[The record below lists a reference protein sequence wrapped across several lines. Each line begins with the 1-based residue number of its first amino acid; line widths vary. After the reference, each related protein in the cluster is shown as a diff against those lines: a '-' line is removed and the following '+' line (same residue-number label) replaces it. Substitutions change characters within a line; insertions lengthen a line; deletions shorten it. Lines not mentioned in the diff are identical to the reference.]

1 MDNLYRLL
9 LLSIFL
15 SACGGGGSENSTPV
29 PAVDESQP
37 VDIVIEAN
45 QNQLVVTEFSLVES
59 SPLEAGAAIEST
71 AQTSHEIVVPDN
83 FSLNS
88 ERSFNL
94 RINRSEDDNQ
104 AAYLSLCSDYKQHS
118 NGSYSINYESCLL
131 RTSLSEINYEAV
143 ITVTND
149 TKGLVAALW
158 FMNESKK
165 PIFTDWRF

>member
-9 LLSIFL
+9 LLNIFL
-15 SACGGGGSENSTPV
+15 SACGGGGSENSSPV
-29 PAVDESQP
+29 PAVAESTP
-37 VDIVIEAN
+37 VDIVIESN
-45 QNQLVVTEFSLVES
+45 PNQLMVTEFSLVES
-59 SPLEAGAAIEST
+59 SPLETGAVIEST
-71 AQTSHEIVVPDN
+71 AQTSHEIVVPDD
-83 FSLNS
+83 FPLNS

-118 NGSYSINYESCLL
+118 NGSYTINYESCLL
-131 RTSLSEINYEAV
+131 RTSLSELNYEAV

-158 FMNESKK
+158 FMNESKQ
-165 PIFTDWRF
+165 PIITDWRF

>member
-15 SACGGGGSENSTPV
+15 SACGGSENSTPV
-29 PAVDESQP
+29 PAVGESQP
-37 VDIVIEAN
+37 VDVVIESNPDQPA
-45 QNQLVVTEFSLVES
+45 VTEFSLVES
-59 SPLEAGAAIEST
+59 SPLETGAVIEST
-71 AQTSHEIVVPDN
+71 AQTSHEIIVPDD

-131 RTSLSEINYEAV
+131 RTPLNEINYEAV

-149 TKGLVAALW
+149 TKALVAALW
-158 FMNESKK
+158 FMDGTKD
-165 PIFTDWRF
+165 PIITNWRF